1 MSPVLNRS
9 PPKTPVVPG
18 KGYGRYCIKA
28 KSRVLTKCGNT
39 YINITGYDTEP
50 SISDRVERVAEYKG
64 KSHKLAHTEVEVV
77 FITDTALLADGTI
90 FLDYVECN
98 STLTIPPWNF
108 RGT

>member
-9 PPKTPVVPG
+9 PPKSPTVPR

-28 KSRVLTKCGNT
+28 KSRILSNDGCT

-50 SISDRVERVAEYKG
+50 SIGDRVGRVAEYKS
-64 KSHKLAHTEVEVV
+64 KHHNLPYTEVEVV
-77 FITDTALLADGTI
+77 FLPETRMLADGTI
-90 FLDYVECN
+90 FLDYTECN

-108 RGT
+108 R